1 MPGSEGQEHSSES
14 NTEQGQPQGEASP
27 VPGFELARRVI
38 LGMIQA
44 IGDGAE
50 LVGASLR
57 EELTSFRLELE
68 HRIGNPP
75 ADNLPVEQYESI
87 EHPTPKASQPA
98 LLAHLIDARGMSQAE
113 LARQSGVPRSV
124 ITNVLKGRRKLSQ
137 ANIARLAK
145 HFHVSPAA
153 FLDT

>member
-68 HRIGNPP
+68 HRIVIVLLVATGVLGVSVGIMLFLKELIGNWSLTLLLVGG
-75 ADNLPVEQYESI
+75 AHVAAGVWLSI
-87 EHPTPKASQPA
+87 YWRRAR
-98 LLAHLIDARGMSQAE
+98 DA
-113 LARQSGVPRSV
+113 
-124 ITNVLKGRRKLSQ
+124 K
-137 ANIARLAK
+137 
-145 HFHVSPAA
+145 
-153 FLDT
+153 

>member
-68 HRIGNPP
+68 HRIVIVLLVATGVLGVSVGIMLFLKELIGNWPLTLLLVGG
-75 ADNLPVEQYESI
+75 AHVAAGVWLSI
-87 EHPTPKASQPA
+87 YWRRAR
-98 LLAHLIDARGMSQAE
+98 DA
-113 LARQSGVPRSV
+113 
-124 ITNVLKGRRKLSQ
+124 K
-137 ANIARLAK
+137 
-145 HFHVSPAA
+145 
-153 FLDT
+153 

>member
-1 MPGSEGQEHSSES
+1 MSTMTAYQSLLLDFTPRPIRNAREYKRTLRQVEQLMRKPKLSRAEG
-14 NTEQGQPQGEASP
+14 
-27 VPGFELARRVI
+27 EL
-38 LGMIQA
+38 
-44 IGDGAE
+44 
-50 LVGASLR
+50 
-57 EELTSFRLELE
+57 LELL
-68 HRIGNPP
+68 
-75 ADNLPVEQYESI
+75 ATLVEQYESI

-98 LLAHLIDARGMSQAE
+98 LLAHLIDARGTSQAE